1 METDAQFAAERQPIT
16 PPPEA
21 EVQRVQQLGD
31 RQLKLLRDTARNDLF
46 FLASG
51 ILGYKDVNIYTHG
64 PLCRFL
70 ALEPSSRRL
79 VLMPRGHLK
88 STLCTIADSVR
99 LALRNPDECRIL
111 IMNETEDNA
120 IGFLA
125 EIKAH
130 FVQNEMLRTL
140 FPELIPEKV
149 SGPGSTWSATMASL
163 KRGTGYKEGTWSAV
177 GGKTAAVSRHF
188 THIKVDDIIGLEA
201 KRSPTVMKAAIEV
214 IDNLDP
220 LLINLDEDTIDFI
233 GTRKL
238 IHDAYAHVM
247 RLYEGELKIYRRS
260 PIEDGKPIFP
270 QKFTVERLLRIKELR
285 PEFYAAEY
293 ENDPVGRGVRDFDVG
308 KVKRFV
314 FANNG
319 DVVYKDDAGELRRWP
334 LEQLNIVIAADPNSG
349 ELTAPDFAG
358 VIVSGVSPDDQVFVL
373 ETWSDRVTPTDIVDK
388 IFELAKRWHPSVVGI
403 EQAGQQSTRFY
414 FAKKAREEGQ
424 NFQVIPL
431 KPKNRDKPTRIRN
444 SLEPIINA
452 GRLFLLD
459 SQTTLRRQ
467 IEFHPDLENDDEID
481 PLAYGT
487 EEGMWSVP
495 TLPGDEDDEDD
506 ETLREKLALTGR
518 NLRTGY

>member
-1 METDAQFAAERQPIT
+1 METDALSPDRLPIT
-16 PPPEA
+16 PPPAA
-21 EVQRVQQLGD
+21 EVAKVQSLGE
-31 RQLKLLRDTARNDLF
+31 RQIKLLRDKCKEDLF

-51 ILGYKDVNIYTHG
+51 VLGYKDVNIQTHG
-64 PLCRFL
+64 GLCRFL
-70 ALEPSSRRL
+70 EREPSPRRM

-99 LALRNPDECRIL
+99 LALRNPDECRVL

-130 FVQNEMLRTL
+130 FVQNDMLRTL
-140 FPELIPEKV
+140 FPEIIPEKI

-163 KRGTGYKEGTWSAV
+163 RRGTGYKEGTWSAV

-201 KRSPTVMKAAIEV
+201 KRSPTVMKAALEV

-220 LLINLDEDTIDFI
+220 LLINLDEDIIDFI

-247 RLYEGELKIYRRS
+247 HLYEGELKIFRRR
-260 PIEDGKPIFP
+260 PLEDGEPIFP
-270 QKFTVERLLRIKELR
+270 QKFTRDRLLRIKLLR

-293 ENDPVGRGVRDFDVG
+293 ENDPVGKGVRDFDVG
-308 KVKRFV
+308 KVKKFV

-319 DVVYKDDAGELRRWP
+319 DVVWKDTAEQVRRWP
-334 LEQLNIVIAADPNSG
+334 LESLNIVIAADPNSG

-358 VIVSGVSPDDQVFVL
+358 IIVSGVSPEDQIFVL

-388 IFELAKRWHPSVVGI
+388 ILELAKKWGPRVVGI

-424 NFQVIPL
+424 NFAVIPL
-431 KPKNRDKPTRIRN
+431 KPKNRDKGVRIRN

-452 GRLFLLD
+452 GRLYVLAT
-459 SQTTLRRQ
+459 QTTMLRQ

-487 EEGMWSVP
+487 EEGMWEVP
-495 TLPGDEDDEDD
+495 VLLGEDDEED
-506 ETLREKLALTGR
+506 EKTELERMALAGR
-518 NLRTGY
+518 NKRTGY